1 MLPTFKLLQLS
12 NMNMIRTAYAL
23 IGLLTLCVSCK
34 NSEKETPSGLKF
46 NIVDKGDGVLPKKE
60 EIVVFQFIMKDS
72 KDSVW
77 SSTYERGMPG
87 FLMIND
93 SSEIKNEDGMEQ
105 MFRMLSKGDSATVVM
120 PITKL
125 FRDVFKQPLPDQ
137 LDSTLSIS
145 YLIRIDEIMDKE
157 KFREYQ
163 TNLMETKRK
172 SQGKK
177 DEEKITK
184 YLAEKNVN
192 AQRDTSGLHYVIHT
206 KGGKQN
212 PTTESCVVVNY
223 RGSLL
228 EDGREFDANSNLSFP
243 LGGVIEGWRVGI
255 PLLGIGDSATM
266 YIPSSMAYGPQGVP
280 GAIPPDA
287 VLIFDVKLISIG
299 QGYDQAT
306 RSCK

>member
-87 FLMIND
+87 FLIIND

-105 MFRMLSKGDSATVVM
+105 MFRMLSKGDSVTVIM
-120 PITKL
+120 PIRKL

-157 KFREYQ
+157 KFRAYQ

-172 SQGKK
+172 SQEIK
-177 DEEKITK
+177 DEEKIKK

-192 AQRDTSGLHYVIHT
+192 AQRDTSGLHYVMHT
-206 KGGKQN
+206 SGGKQK
-212 PTTESCVVVNY
+212 PTTES
-223 RGSLL
+223 
-228 EDGREFDANSNLSFP
+228 
-243 LGGVIEGWRVGI
+243 
-255 PLLGIGDSATM
+255 
-266 YIPSSMAYGPQGVP
+266 
-280 GAIPPDA
+280 
-287 VLIFDVKLISIG
+287 
-299 QGYDQAT
+299 
-306 RSCK
+306 